1 MFVQNQRSL
10 THLTKIDPANIT
22 SKERIIAELR
32 ERERERER
40 CTISEGENTILV
52 FKATEV
58 WTTSSKIIN
67 IILILFSTL
76 EVMECVSTKSFH
88 ICCNLKDL
96 AMLYFTIRV
105 NIHEA
110 NVTAILWS
118 WQICTVTS
126 LIHIIRNHFHVT
138 GWYL

>member
-22 SKERIIAELR
+22 SKERIIAER
-32 ERERERER
+32 ERERERY
-40 CTISEGENTILV
+40 TISEGENTILV

-96 AMLYFTIRV
+96 AMLYFSIRV

-110 NVTAILWS
+110 VTAILWI

-126 LIHIIRNHFHVT
+126 LIHIIRNLFHVT
-138 GWYL
+138 RWYL

>member
-22 SKERIIAELR
+22 SKERII
-32 ERERERER
+32 EREREREMYDIR
-40 CTISEGENTILV
+40 GRKYHFSIQGNRSVNDLIQ
-52 FKATEV
+52 
-58 WTTSSKIIN
+58 IIN

-76 EVMECVSTKSFH
+76 EVVECVSTKSFH

-110 NVTAILWS
+110 NVTAILWI

>member
-22 SKERIIAELR
+22 SKERIIAER
-32 ERERERER
+32 EREREREMYDIR
-40 CTISEGENTILV
+40 GRKYHFSIQGNRSVNDLIQNH
-52 FKATEV
+52 KH
-58 WTTSSKIIN
+58 K
-67 IILILFSTL
+67 LILFSTL

-110 NVTAILWS
+110 NVTAIL
-118 WQICTVTS
+118 
-126 LIHIIRNHFHVT
+126 
-138 GWYL
+138 

>member
-22 SKERIIAELR
+22 SKERIIDEFW
-32 ERERERER
+32 EREREREMYDIR
-40 CTISEGENTILV
+40 GRKYHFSIQGNRSVNDLIQ
-52 FKATEV
+52 
-58 WTTSSKIIN
+58 IIN

-110 NVTAILWS
+110 NVTAILWI

-126 LIHIIRNHFHVT
+126 LIHIIRNLFHVT